1 MYLDNRMTGQRGYM
15 SASQAPQTARRW
27 DAMGRNG
34 FGQNGDFLRLLL
46 KYEIIYVYEGCG
58 ALRICRYLAA
68 QNIRRKDGKMISVGI
83 INRAIQNLIYIGVLQ
98 RGASKS
104 EVLPALKII
113 DENVFARAQ
122 EIISARTVQ
131 HREVPLTTRG
141 KSLLVGNV
149 YCGCCKNGSQSPS
162 TRSVR

>member
-1 MYLDNRMTGQRGYM
+1 
-15 SASQAPQTARRW
+15 
-27 DAMGRNG
+27 
-34 FGQNGDFLRLLL
+34 
-46 KYEIIYVYEGCG
+46 
-58 ALRICRYLAA
+58 
-68 QNIRRKDGKMISVGI
+68 MISVGI
-83 INRAIQNLIYIGVLQ
+83 INRAIQTPIYIGVLQ

-113 DENVFARAQ
+113 DENVFASAQ

-149 YCGCCKNGSQSPS
+149 YCGYCGARLVLTTSGRKYCRKDGPSSCCSIYSWNNCL
-162 TRSVR
+162 